1 MGGGQLVRTITA
13 HRDTVTSLA
22 FSSCGA
28 LLATACTGGRIL
40 VWSSLPGHA
49 ARLAG
54 AEQAHDLGVTALAAR
69 PAPRGVDREGGA
81 VQLATTGWDG
91 QLVVSRL
98 R

>member
-1 MGGGQLVRTITA
+1 MRTITA
-13 HRDTVTSLA
+13 HRDTVTALA

-54 AEQAHDLGVTALAAR
+54 AEQAHDLGVTALAGR
-69 PAPRGVDREGGA
+69 PALRGVDRDREGGA
-81 VQLATTGWDG
+81 VQLASTGWDG